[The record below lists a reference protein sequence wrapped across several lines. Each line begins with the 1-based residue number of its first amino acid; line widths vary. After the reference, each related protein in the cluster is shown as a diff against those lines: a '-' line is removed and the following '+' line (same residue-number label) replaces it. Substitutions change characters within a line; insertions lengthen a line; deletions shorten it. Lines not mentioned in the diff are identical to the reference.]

1 MVLQRLPM
9 IDTEQELFNYIKGRY
24 LEDLIK
30 SSDQYEYHDCT
41 STLYRLHIELKCRH
55 THYDDL
61 LIEQEKYDAL
71 VQQAERLG
79 FTPFYVNATPKGI
92 YAFNLRKI
100 TVKWSVKRLPAKTE
114 FDSQGQ
120 VDKTV
125 ALLPISEAVQL

>member
-1 MVLQRLPM
+1 M
-9 IDTEQELFNYIKGRY
+9 DNEAELFNYIKGRY
-24 LEDLIK
+24 LEDLVK
-30 SSDQYEYHDCT
+30 SEHPYEYHDCT

-55 THYDDL
+55 KHYQDL
-61 LIEQEKYDAL
+61 IIEKDKYEAL

-100 TVKWSVKRLPAKTE
+100 TVKWVTKKLPSESKCQDQE
-114 FDSQGQ
+114 L

-125 ALLPISEAVQL
+125 ALLPVGQAVQL

>member
-1 MVLQRLPM
+1 M
-9 IDTEQELFNYIKGRY
+9 
-24 LEDLIK
+24 
-30 SSDQYEYHDCT
+30 
-41 STLYRLHIELKCRH
+41 
-55 THYDDL
+55 
-61 LIEQEKYDAL
+61 
-71 VQQAERLG
+71 QQAERLG
-79 FTPFYVNATPKGI
+79 FTPFYVNATPQGI

>member
-1 MVLQRLPM
+1 M
-9 IDTEQELFNYIKGRY
+9 DTEQELFNYIKGRY
-24 LEDLIK
+24 LEDLVK
-30 SSDQYEYHDCT
+30 SDDPYEYHDCT

-55 THYDDL
+55 KHYEDL
-61 LIEQEKYDAL
+61 IIEKDKYEAL

-100 TVKWSVKRLPAKTE
+100 TVKWITKKLPAQTDFE
-114 FDSQGQ
+114 DQGL

-125 ALLPISEAVQL
+125 ALLPVGQAVQL